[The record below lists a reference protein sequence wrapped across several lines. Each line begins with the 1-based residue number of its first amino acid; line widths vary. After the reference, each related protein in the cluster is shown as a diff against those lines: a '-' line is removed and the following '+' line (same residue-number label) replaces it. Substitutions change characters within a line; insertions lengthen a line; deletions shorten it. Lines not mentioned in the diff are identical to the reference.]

1 MVALCADA
9 QQIVVHHSEQIDEL
23 IKAPA
28 EQQLLG
34 ITVDVFRVQVYNGNK
49 GSKSRTRA
57 YEIKDEVEASS
68 MNDVD
73 IYVLYSAPFWKVQI
87 GNCNTRAEAEELR
100 KRFIDKFPDYS
111 ADAYIVPVK
120 LQK

>member
-23 IKAPA
+23 IKSPA

-49 GSKSRTRA
+49 GTKSRTRA

-68 MNDVD
+68 MNDLD
-73 IYVLYSAPFWKVQI
+73 IYVIYTVPFWKVQI